1 MKKVYP
7 NRIREL
13 NKWKATDEL
22 TMVSVEDGMYAADN
36 WRLPPSHLC
45 IVRAELPDGT
55 IKERSYRLQKA
66 ANAFMLQ
73 LIANG
78 ADFHLMTH
86 DTLKTT
92 AFRDET

>member
-22 TMVSVEDGMYAADN
+22 TMVSAEDGMYAADN
-36 WRLPPSHLC
+36 WRLPQSHLC
-45 IVRAELPDGT
+45 IVRAELPDG
-55 IKERSYRLQKA
+55 KVRERAYRLQKA
-66 ANAFMLQ
+66 ANMYMLK

-78 ADFHLMTH
+78 ANFHLMTH
-86 DTLKTT
+86 DHIKSTHFL
-92 AFRDET
+92 

>member
-36 WRLPPSHLC
+36 WKLPPSHLC
-45 IVRAELPDGT
+45 IVRAELPNGT

-78 ADFHLMTH
+78 ANFHLMTH

>member
-13 NKWKATDEL
+13 NKWKATDQL
-22 TMVSVEDGMYAADN
+22 TMVCVEDGIHAADN

-45 IVRAELPDGT
+45 IIRAELPNGT

-66 ANAFMLQ
+66 ANSFMLQ

-78 ADFHLMTH
+78 ANFHLMTH
-86 DTLKTT
+86 ESLKTT
-92 AFRDET
+92 DFK

>member
-36 WRLPPSHLC
+36 WRLPPSHPLYS
-45 IVRAELPDGT
+45 T
-55 IKERSYRLQKA
+55 S
-66 ANAFMLQ
+66 
-73 LIANG
+73 
-78 ADFHLMTH
+78 
-86 DTLKTT
+86 
-92 AFRDET
+92 

>member
-22 TMVSVEDGMYAADN
+22 TIISIDDGMYAADN

-45 IVRAELPDGT
+45 VVRAELPNGK
-55 IKERSYRLQKA
+55 IQERSYRLHKA
-66 ANAFMLQ
+66 ANNYMLK

-78 ADFHLMTH
+78 VDFHVMTH
-86 DTLKTT
+86 EALKSTSWN
-92 AFRDET
+92 DQ

>member
-1 MKKVYP
+1 MARRDFE

-13 NKWKATDEL
+13 NKWKATDQL

-45 IVRAELPDGT
+45 IVRAELPNGT

-78 ADFHLMTH
+78 ANFHLMTH

-92 AFRDET
+92 DFK